1 MQNPKQEKS
10 TNQTG
15 KNRLQNIINQ
25 IKFTW
30 HLQKTSML
38 RRAALRIE
46 RMVELKKQCLI
57 N

>member
-15 KNRLQNIINQ
+15 KNILQNIINQ

-38 RRAALRIE
+38 TRA
-46 RMVELKKQCLI
+46 EL
-57 N
+57 